1 MSLAFSPSTERKDV
15 STRTRRHHSNDGSG
29 LHEERR
35 PQELAVS
42 ERRHSEHHDVHL
54 RHDAQ
59 INGDLH
65 RHGLQLLANVQR
77 ELRADQLVLPVACSE
92 YTPPLQGLVCKE
104 GDRVGDKAGDER
116 ETATC
121 VWRGLQHLASV
132 QRELQAD
139 QLVLA
144 LACSEC
150 SSPLQ
155 GLVCKEGEHVGVI
168 ASDEHEQPPTPHF
181 QPSAELVTNA
191 PGRQAA

>member
-1 MSLAFSPSTERKDV
+1 MHVDLRERGRHGRRDVLLRAEKRIATAPLSETARPPKGLTPHEDMSLALASQQRWL
-15 STRTRRHHSNDGSG
+15 R

-59 INGDLH
+59 IIGDLH

-92 YTPPLQGLVCKE
+92 YTPPLQGLDCKE

-121 VWRGLQHLASV
+121 VLAWT
-132 QRELQAD
+132 A
-139 QLVLA
+139 
-144 LACSEC
+144 
-150 SSPLQ
+150 
-155 GLVCKEGEHVGVI
+155 
-168 ASDEHEQPPTPHF
+168 ASCQCPT
-181 QPSAELVTNA
+181 
-191 PGRQAA
+191 